1 MTFTLEATTRTE
13 RGKELAALRKA
24 GKIPAVVYGP
34 KEPATAITLD
44 RIQFEK
50 IFKQAGESSIITL
63 SGLNGAKEVLVHDV
77 AFDPTVG
84 GIMHVDFYAIEAGKE
99 ITVDVPL
106 VFVGEAPALK
116 LGGTLTKVLHEV
128 AVTCAPSALPKE
140 IAVDV
145 SSLDDFEKQ
154 IHVKDL
160 VLPKGVKAENDP
172 EDVVALVQA
181 VKEESEEVAAI
192 DMSAIEVE
200 KKGKTEET
208 AA

>member
-13 RGKELAALRKA
+13 RGKELAALRKE

-50 IFKQAGESSIITL
+50 IFKQAGESSIITPP
-63 SGLNGAKEVLVHDV
+63 GLNGAKEVLVHDV

-140 IAVDV
+140 IDV

-200 KKGKTEET
+200 KKGKTEE
-208 AA
+208 AAA